1 MHYTFYINYL
11 WRGASHHT
19 TSASGEYRKQFGM
32 MAIKIERA
40 RTHFLSDVFTPVANV
55 GSVILPTELEVLTPV
70 SEVSRIQWRIR
81 GESPGGFGSSLPDLT
96 LVWDWNSYIDRIV
109 YHFLTGWFFQWNA
122 RCILP
127 LNKIPGILKNVIVF
141 GYSPL
146 LAKQYFPR
154 ERRPALTEED
164 VPRVYISFTGASV
177 KGKGSWNYNVQPRPA
192 GGGWVV
198 FVGEK

>member
-11 WRGASHHT
+11 RRGASHHT
-19 TSASGEYRKQFGM
+19 TSTSGEYSKQFGM

-81 GESPGGFGSSLPDLT
+81 GEGPGGFGSSLPDLT

-127 LNKIPGILKNVIVF
+127 LNKIPGILKNDCFWVLSSARKAV
-141 GYSPL
+141 L
-146 LAKQYFPR
+146 
-154 ERRPALTEED
+154 PARTATGAHRGGCSKG
-164 VPRVYISFTGASV
+164 VSFTGASV

-192 GGGWVV
+192 GGGCVV

>member
-11 WRGASHHT
+11 RRGASHHT
-19 TSASGEYRKQFGM
+19 TSTSGEYSKQFGM

-81 GESPGGFGSSLPDLT
+81 GEGPGGFGSSLPDLT

-127 LNKIPGILKNVIVF
+127 LNKIPGILKNDCFWVLSSARKAV
-141 GYSPL
+141 L
-146 LAKQYFPR
+146 
-154 ERRPALTEED
+154 PARTATGAHRGGCSKG
-164 VPRVYISFTGASV
+164 VSFTGASV
-177 KGKGSWNYNVQPRPA
+177 KGKGPWNYNVQPRPA
-192 GGGWVV
+192 GGGCVV

>member
-11 WRGASHHT
+11 RRGASHHT
-19 TSASGEYRKQFGM
+19 TSTSGEYSKQFGM

-81 GESPGGFGSSLPDLT
+81 GEGPGGFGSSLPNLT

-127 LNKIPGILKNVIVF
+127 LNKIPGILKNDCFWVLSSARKAV
-141 GYSPL
+141 L
-146 LAKQYFPR
+146 
-154 ERRPALTEED
+154 PARTATGAHRGGCSKG
-164 VPRVYISFTGASV
+164 VSFTGASV
-177 KGKGSWNYNVQPRPA
+177 KGKGPWNYNVQPRPA
-192 GGGWVV
+192 GGGCVV

>member
-11 WRGASHHT
+11 RRGASHHT
-19 TSASGEYRKQFGM
+19 TSTSGEYSKQFGM

-81 GESPGGFGSSLPDLT
+81 GEGPGGFGSSLPDLT

-164 VPRVYISFTGASV
+164 VPRVYPLRV
-177 KGKGSWNYNVQPRPA
+177 HP
-192 GGGWVV
+192 
-198 FVGEK
+198 

>member
-11 WRGASHHT
+11 RRGASHHT
-19 TSASGEYRKQFGM
+19 TSTSGEYSKQFGM

-81 GESPGGFGSSLPDLT
+81 GEGPGGFGSSLPNLT

-127 LNKIPGILKNVIVF
+127 LNKIPGILKNDCFWVLSSARKAV
-141 GYSPL
+141 L
-146 LAKQYFPR
+146 
-154 ERRPALTEED
+154 PARTATGAHRGGCSKG
-164 VPRVYISFTGASV
+164 VSFTGASV

-192 GGGWVV
+192 GGGCVV

>member
-11 WRGASHHT
+11 RHGASHHT
-19 TSASGEYRKQFGM
+19 TSTSGENSKQFGM

-81 GESPGGFGSSLPDLT
+81 GEGPGGFGSSLPDLT

-127 LNKIPGILKNVIVF
+127 LNKIPGILKNDCFWVLSSARKAV
-141 GYSPL
+141 L
-146 LAKQYFPR
+146 
-154 ERRPALTEED
+154 PARTATGAHRGGCSKG
-164 VPRVYISFTGASV
+164 VSFTGASV
-177 KGKGSWNYNVQPRPA
+177 KGKGPWNYNVQPRPA
-192 GGGWVV
+192 GGGCVV